1 MAGHGEIAV
10 IPKELALVFAPLGEE
25 CRERWRIANQYPSID
40 AGDEYNRELLLEA
53 QGIEKRYGGV
63 RALRHVSFDLRA
75 GEVHALIG
83 ENGAG
88 KSTLIKVLTGAVQ
101 ADAGT
106 VSLDGSVLVDNT
118 PHRSRQLGIAAIYQ
132 QPAIFPDLTVAE
144 NIALVN
150 EPGGLFRKVD
160 WAARRSRAKE
170 LIAAIGADI
179 DPDRE
184 AGTLT
189 MPEQQLVEIAK
200 ALGANVRVLILDEP
214 TASLTERETDRL
226 FEIVRRLRAGG
237 AGVVYISHRLEELGR
252 IADRITVLRDGET
265 IETRDAEGTDS
276 RTLIRLMAGRDL
288 SAVFPKRVVPIGNP
302 VLTVN
307 GLNCA
312 AARVKNVSFEVH
324 AGEILGFAGLV
335 GAGRTQLAET
345 LFGLTSA
352 DGGSVRVNGAE
363 VLIQRPADAIA
374 AGIAYVPEDRRKHG
388 VVGDLPVRANAT
400 LAILDRITRG
410 SLVQFEREREL
421 ASDWVAKLGVKTDG
435 IDAPVGSLSGGN
447 QQKVSIAR
455 WIATEPK
462 VLILDEPTQGIDVG
476 AKAECHRIMC
486 DLAERGLAIVMIS
499 SELAEILGMSDRIAV
514 MKDGAIAG
522 VMDRSDATAESI
534 LGLAL

>member
-1 MAGHGEIAV
+1 
-10 IPKELALVFAPLGEE
+10 
-25 CRERWRIANQYPSID
+25 
-40 AGDEYNRELLLEA
+40 LLLEA
-53 QGIEKRYGGV
+53 TGIEKRYGGV
-63 RALRHVSFDLRA
+63 RALKHVSFDLQA

-88 KSTLIKVLTGAVQ
+88 KSTLIRVLTGAVQ
-101 ADAGT
+101 PDAGT
-106 VSLDGSVLVDNT
+106 VELDWAVLENNS
-118 PHRSRQLGIAAIYQ
+118 PHRSRQLGIVAIYQ

-150 EPGGLFRKVD
+150 EPGGLFRRVD
-160 WAARRSRAKE
+160 WSARRKRAEE
-170 LIAAIGADI
+170 LIEAIGADI
-179 DPDRE
+179 DPGRL

-226 FEIVRRLRAGG
+226 FEIVRRLRDGG

-265 IETRDAEGTDS
+265 IETCEAAGADA

-288 SAVFPKRVVPIGNP
+288 SAVFPKRAVPIGAP
-302 VLTVN
+302 VLEVE
-307 GLNCA
+307 GLSSSA
-312 AARVKNVSFEVH
+312 AGIRNVTFEVR
-324 AGEILGFAGLV
+324 AGEIFGIAGLI

-345 LFGLTSA
+345 LFGLTAA
-352 DGGSVRVNGAE
+352 DAGAVRVAGST
-363 VLIQRPADAIA
+363 VDIRKPSDAIA

-388 VVGDLPVRANAT
+388 VTAELPVRANAT
-400 LAILDRITRG
+400 LAILDRISRG
-410 SLVQFEREREL
+410 ALLQFAEERAFATE
-421 ASDWVAKLGVKTDG
+421 WVARLGVKTEG
-435 IDAPVGSLSGGN
+435 IDAPVSSLSGGN
-447 QQKVSIAR
+447 QQKVAIAR
-455 WIATEPK
+455 WIATEPR

-514 MKDGAIAG
+514 MRGGAIAG
-522 VMDRSDATAESI
+522 VMDRRDASPESI
-534 LGLAL
+534 LSLALGTTT

>member
-1 MAGHGEIAV
+1 M
-10 IPKELALVFAPLGEE
+10 
-25 CRERWRIANQYPSID
+25 
-40 AGDEYNRELLLEA
+40 LLEA
-53 QGIEKRYGGV
+53 LGIEKRYGGV
-63 RALRHVSFDLRA
+63 RALKHVSFELRA

-106 VSLDGSVLVDNT
+106 VRLNGAVLTDNS
-118 PHRSRQLGIAAIYQ
+118 PHRSRALGIAAIYQ

-144 NIALVN
+144 NIALAN

-160 WAARRSRAKE
+160 WAARRARAKE
-170 LIAAIGADI
+170 LLAAIGAEI
-179 DPDRE
+179 GPDRE

-214 TASLTERETDRL
+214 TASLTERETERL

-237 AGVVYISHRLEELGR
+237 TGIVYISHRLEELGR

-265 IETRDAEGTDS
+265 IETREAAGTDS
-276 RTLIRLMAGRDL
+276 RTLIRLMVGREL
-288 SAVFPKRVVPIGNP
+288 AAVFPKREVAIGEA
-302 VLTVN
+302 VLSVER
-307 GLNCA
+307 LRCA
-312 AARVKNVSFEVH
+312 AAGVSDVSFEVR

-345 LFGLTSA
+345 LFGLTPA
-352 DGGSVRVNGAE
+352 DGGRVVVAGCEVRARNPAE
-363 VLIQRPADAIA
+363 AIA
-374 AGIAYVPEDRRKHG
+374 AGIGYVPEDRRRHG
-388 VVGDLPVRANAT
+388 AIGELPVRANAT
-400 LAILDRITRG
+400 LAVLDRICNG
-410 SLVQFEREREL
+410 PLVRFGEERAMAEE
-421 ASDWVAKLGVKTDG
+421 WVAKLGVKTDG
-435 IDAPVGSLSGGN
+435 IDAPLGSLSGGN

-455 WIATEPK
+455 WLATAPK

-486 DLAERGLAIVMIS
+486 DLAERGMAIVMIS
-499 SELAEILGMSDRIAV
+499 SELSEILGMSDRIAV

-522 VMDRSDATAESI
+522 VMARAEATAEAI
-534 LGLAL
+534 LGLALGAPI

>member
-1 MAGHGEIAV
+1 M
-10 IPKELALVFAPLGEE
+10 
-25 CRERWRIANQYPSID
+25 
-40 AGDEYNRELLLEA
+40 LLEA
-53 QGIEKRYGGV
+53 TGIEKRYGGV
-63 RALRHVSFDLRA
+63 RALKHVSFDLRK

-106 VSLDGSVLVDNT
+106 VRLDGEVLEHNS
-118 PHRSRQLGIAAIYQ
+118 PHLSRQKGIAAIYQ

-144 NIALVN
+144 NIAMVN
-150 EPGGLFRKVD
+150 EPGGLFRGVD
-160 WAARRSRAKE
+160 WAGRRARAKE
-170 LIAAIGADI
+170 LIEAIGSDI

-226 FEIVRRLRAGG
+226 FEIVRRLREGG
-237 AGVVYISHRLEELGR
+237 AGIIYISHRLEELSR

-288 SAVFPKRVVPIGNP
+288 SAVFPKRAVPIGKP
-302 VLTVN
+302 VLSVE
-307 GLNCA
+307 GLSSA
-312 AARVKNVSFEVH
+312 AARVRDVSFEVR

-345 LFGLTSA
+345 LFGLTPADSGTIRVAGSA
-352 DGGSVRVNGAE
+352 VAART
-363 VLIQRPADAIA
+363 PADAIA
-374 AGIAYVPEDRRKHG
+374 AGIAYVPEDRRRHG
-388 VVGDLPVRANAT
+388 VVGELPVRANAT
-400 LAILDRITRG
+400 LAILDRISKGALLRY
-410 SLVQFEREREL
+410 SEERDFAAE
-421 ASDWVAKLGVKTDG
+421 WVKKLGVKTDG
-435 IDAPVGSLSGGN
+435 IDAPVSSLSGGN

-499 SELAEILGMSDRIAV
+499 SELAEIMGMSDRVAV
-514 MKDGAIAG
+514 MRDGAIAG
-522 VMDRSDATAESI
+522 VMDRADATPESI
-534 LGLAL
+534 LTLALGAAA

>member
-1 MAGHGEIAV
+1 M
-10 IPKELALVFAPLGEE
+10 
-25 CRERWRIANQYPSID
+25 
-40 AGDEYNRELLLEA
+40 
-53 QGIEKRYGGV
+53 
-63 RALRHVSFDLRA
+63 
-75 GEVHALIG
+75 HALIG

-106 VSLDGSVLVDNT
+106 VALNGTVLHDNS
-118 PHRSRQLGIAAIYQ
+118 PHRSRLLGIAAIYQ
-132 QPAIFPDLTVAE
+132 QPAIFPALTVAE

-150 EPGGLFRKVD
+150 EPGGLFRRVEWK
-160 WAARRSRAKE
+160 ARRARAKE
-170 LIAAIGADI
+170 LIEQIGAEI

-237 AGVVYISHRLEELGR
+237 AGIMYISHRLEELSR

-265 IETRDAEGTDS
+265 IETRDAEGTDAQ
-276 RTLIRLMAGRDL
+276 TLIRLMAGRDL
-288 SAVFPKRVVPIGNP
+288 SAVFPKRGVPIGDA
-302 VLTVN
+302 VLSVR
-307 GLNCA
+307 GLTCA
-312 AARVKNVSFEVH
+312 AARVRDVSFEVR
-324 AGEILGFAGLV
+324 AGEIFGIAGLV

-345 LFGLTSA
+345 LFGLTPA
-352 DGGSVRVNGAE
+352 DSGTVKVAGVAVVARNPS
-363 VLIQRPADAIA
+363 DAIA

-388 VVGDLPVRANAT
+388 VVAELPVRANAT
-400 LAILDRITRG
+400 LAILNRICRG
-410 SLVQFEREREL
+410 SLLQVAEERACAEE
-421 ASDWVAKLGVKTDG
+421 WVAKLGVKTDG

-447 QQKVSIAR
+447 QQKVSIVR
-455 WIATEPK
+455 WIATEPR

-499 SELAEILGMSDRIAV
+499 SELAEIMGMSDRIGV
-514 MKDGAIAG
+514 MKDGALAG
-522 VMDRSDATAESI
+522 VMERAEASPEAI
-534 LGLAL
+534 LSLAL